1 MNGSDR
7 PSPSMFVVFLGTAG
21 SGKTSLVSSF
31 HEWLEEMGLDA
42 RIVNLDPGCKFTPY
56 MPDFDIR
63 RFFTVEG
70 LMKEEGLGPNGAMV
84 RAVELIE
91 PVLDDLLEMTDK
103 GDIWLV
109 DTPGQSEI
117 FVFRRAGPRVIESLN
132 RGASLIGVYLVD
144 PELAESPSGLVSA
157 YSLALAAR
165 LRISSPLVMVLSKG
179 DLISEDVK
187 LICSDLEYLEKKV
200 EEEGVGSLTDMALGL
215 IELLKKLALAQRT
228 VKVSAKTGEGLPEL
242 YDLIHESLCECGDLT

>member
-1 MNGSDR
+1 
-7 PSPSMFVVFLGTAG
+7 MFIVFLGTAG

-31 HEWLEEMGLDA
+31 HDWLEGMGLDA

-56 MPDFDIR
+56 IPDFDVR
-63 RFFTVEG
+63 EFFTVEE

-91 PVLDDLLEMTDK
+91 PVLDDLLGMIDK
-103 GDIWLV
+103 GDVWLV

-117 FVFRRAGPRVIESLN
+117 FVFRRTGPKVIESLSS
-132 RGASLIGVYLVD
+132 GAPVIGVYLVD

-165 LRISSPLVMVLSKG
+165 LRISSPLVTVLSKG
-179 DLISEDVK
+179 DLVNGDVK
-187 LICSDLEYLEKKV
+187 QMCSDLDYLGKKV
-200 EEEGVGSLTDMALGL
+200 TEEGVGSLTDLALGL
-215 IELLKKLALAQRT
+215 IDLLKDLALAQRM
-228 VKVSAKTGEGLPEL
+228 VKVSAKTEEGLPEL